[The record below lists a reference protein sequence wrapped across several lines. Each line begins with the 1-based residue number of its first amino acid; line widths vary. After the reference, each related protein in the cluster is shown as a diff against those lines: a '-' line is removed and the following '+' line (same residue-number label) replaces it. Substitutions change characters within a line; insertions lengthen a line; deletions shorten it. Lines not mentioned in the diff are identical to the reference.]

1 MKRKNKRKENILD
14 RILEVPREIVTN
26 ETKLTI
32 AGFKQMLVENYKVI
46 LEYQDIYI
54 RIKTYTGI
62 ININGFDLKLGE
74 MTEDDIMITGDIET
88 IDYEKIENN

>member
-1 MKRKNKRKENILD
+1 MLRKNKKKEKLLD
-14 RILEVPREIVTN
+14 RILEVPKEVATN
-26 ETKLTI
+26 EPKLTI
-32 AGFKQMLVENYKVI
+32 SGFSQMLVENYKVI

-62 ININGFDLKLGE
+62 ININGFNLKLGE

-88 IDYEKIENN
+88 IDYEKIDNS